1 MYTIAVHNG
10 STVSREH
17 NRRNPTVINKEPH
30 INPNGDYEIWQ
41 DVNPRTAYEQLF
53 GDAVADYNSRQKRSD
68 RKIKDYYDD
77 ICHDKNKH
85 VAYECIVGVYSDKDS
100 DPLPLSLNKK
110 ILEEYVRRWEER
122 NPNLHLIGA
131 YYHNDEQGKQPHI
144 HLDYVPVAHG
154 YKRGLHTQ
162 NGLVKALGEQGYT
175 KSGRETAQMQWQ
187 AAERDALE
195 EICFIYAG
203 ISVDHPQAGK
213 GTVHLHTQAYKAKQE
228 LLDIWNQLDEAKR
241 QLDAMPDITQER
253 EKRQKLLDDLRRTES
268 RLQELKPVTEALR
281 SLQDTYNGLLSAMQ
295 ASWDAL
301 VKSQTITANR
311 IPQIT
316 PQTISRG
323 FGKKETVYTV
333 SESDAYNIQ
342 ALYKHMSAK
351 QLYEFNDTLK
361 RLPVIKQ
368 GIDTLSRRTHE
379 LSQLLDKSKTQ
390 NIVHQQGA
398 LINALQHDVQV
409 LQAENEELQE
419 LRQFIEDYNLES
431 DLHDW
436 QEQQQSPDLSQDT
449 ELQQMDF
456 DEYYR

>member
-30 INPNGDYEIWQ
+30 INLNGDYEIWQ
-41 DVNPRTAYEQLF
+41 DVNPRTVYEQLF

-68 RKIKDYYDD
+68 RKIKDYYDA
-77 ICHDKNKH
+77 ICRDKNKH

-131 YYHNDEQGKQPHI
+131 YYHNDEQGKQPHL

-154 YKRGLHTQ
+154 YKRGMHTQ
-162 NGLVKALGEQGYT
+162 NGLVKALGEQGYTT

-195 EICFIYAG
+195 ELCFIYAG
-203 ISVDHPQAGK
+203 ISVEHPQAGK
-213 GTVHLHTQAYKAKQE
+213 GAVHLHTQAYKAQQE
-228 LLDIWNQLDEAKR
+228 LFSVWEQLDEAKR
-241 QLDAMPDITQER
+241 QLEALPDITQER
-253 EKRQKLLDDLRRTES
+253 EKRQKLLEDLRRIES

-281 SLQDTYNGLLSAMQ
+281 SLQGTYNGLLSAMQ

-301 VKSQTITANR
+301 VKSQTITADR

-323 FGKKETVYTV
+323 LRKETVYTIGQ
-333 SESDAYNIQ
+333 SDAQNIQ
-342 ALYKHMSAK
+342 ALYRHMSAK
-351 QLYEFNDTLK
+351 QLYEFDNTLK

-379 LSQLLDKSKTQ
+379 LSQLLDKSETQ

-419 LRQFIEDYNLES
+419 LRQFINDYNLDA
-431 DLHDW
+431 DLQNW
-436 QEQQQSPDLSQDT
+436 QEQQTSDLSQDT

>member
-10 STVSREH
+10 SNVSREH

-30 INPNGDYEIWQ
+30 INQNGDYEIWQ

-85 VAYECIVGVYSDKDS
+85 VVYECIVGVYSDKDS

-162 NGLVKALGEQGYT
+162 NGLVKALGMQGYT

-195 EICFIYAG
+195 ELCFLYAG
-203 ISVDHPQAGK
+203 ISVEHPQAGK
-213 GTVHLHTQAYKAKQE
+213 GAVHLHTQAYKAQQE
-228 LLDIWNQLDEAKR
+228 LFSVWEQLDEAKR

-253 EKRQKLLDDLRRTES
+253 EKRQKLLEDLRRIES

-281 SLQDTYNGLLSAMQ
+281 SLQGTYNGLLSAMQ

-301 VKSQTITANR
+301 VKSQTITADR
-311 IPQIT
+311 VPQIT

-323 FGKKETVYTV
+323 LRKETVYTV
-333 SESDAYNIQ
+333 TQSDAQNIQ

-368 GIDTLSRRTHE
+368 GIDVLNRRTHE
-379 LSQLLDKSKTQ
+379 LSQLLDKSETQ
-390 NIVHQQGA
+390 NIVHQQGTM
-398 LINALQHDVQV
+398 INALQHEVQV

-419 LRQFIEDYNLES
+419 LRQFINDYNLDA
-431 DLHDW
+431 DLQNW
-436 QEQQQSPDLSQDT
+436 QEQQQSPNLSQDT

>member
-10 STVSREH
+10 SAVSREH

-30 INPNGDYEIWQ
+30 ITPNGDYEIWQ

-53 GDAVADYNSRQKRSD
+53 GDAVADYNNRQKRSD
-68 RKIKDYYDD
+68 RKIKDYYDA
-77 ICHDKNKH
+77 ICRDKNKH
-85 VAYECIVGVYSDKDS
+85 VVYECIVGVYSDKDS

-162 NGLVKALGEQGYT
+162 NGLVKALGMQGYT

-195 EICFIYAG
+195 ELCFLYAG
-203 ISVDHPQAGK
+203 ISVEHPQAGK
-213 GTVHLHTQAYKAKQE
+213 GAVHLHTQAYKAQQE
-228 LLDIWNQLDEAKR
+228 LFSVWEQLDEAKR

-253 EKRQKLLDDLRRTES
+253 EKRQKLLEDLRRIES

-281 SLQDTYNGLLSAMQ
+281 SLQGTYNGLLSAMQ

-301 VKSQTITANR
+301 VKSQTITADR
-311 IPQIT
+311 VPQIT

-323 FGKKETVYTV
+323 LRKETVYTV
-333 SESDAYNIQ
+333 TQSDAQNIQ

-368 GIDTLSRRTHE
+368 GIDVLNRRTHE
-379 LSQLLDKSKTQ
+379 LSQLLDKSETQ
-390 NIVHQQGA
+390 NIVHQQGTM
-398 LINALQHDVQV
+398 INALQHEVQV

-419 LRQFIEDYNLES
+419 LRQFINDYNLDA
-431 DLHDW
+431 DLQNW
-436 QEQQQSPDLSQDT
+436 QEQQQSPNLSQDT

>member
-10 STVSREH
+10 SDVSREH
-17 NRRNPTVINKEPH
+17 NKRNPTVIIKEPH
-30 INPNGDYEIWQ
+30 INPNGEYEIWQ
-41 DVNPRTAYEQLF
+41 DVTPRVAYEQLF
-53 GDAVADYNSRQKRSD
+53 GEAVADYNSHQKRSD
-68 RKIKDYYDD
+68 RQIKDYYDD

-85 VAYECIVGVYSDKDS
+85 AVYECIVGVYNDKDS

-131 YYHNDEQGKQPHI
+131 YYHNDEQGKQPHL

-154 YKRGLHTQ
+154 YKRGMHTQ

-195 EICFIYAG
+195 ELCFIYAG
-203 ISVDHPQAGK
+203 ISVEHPQAGK
-213 GTVHLHTQAYKAKQE
+213 GAVHLHTQAYKAQQE
-228 LLDIWNQLDEAKR
+228 LFSVWEQLDEAKR

-281 SLQDTYNGLLSAMQ
+281 SLQGTYNGLLSAMQ
-295 ASWDAL
+295 VSWDAL
-301 VKSQTITANR
+301 VQSQTITADR
-311 IPQIT
+311 VPQIT

-323 FGKKETVYTV
+323 LRKETVYTV
-333 SESDAYNIQ
+333 AQSDAQNIQ

-368 GIDTLSRRTHE
+368 GIDALNRRTHE
-379 LSQLLDKSKTQ
+379 LSQLLDKSATQ
-390 NIVHQQGA
+390 DIVHRQGA
-398 LINALQHDVQV
+398 IINSLQHDVQV

-419 LRQFIEDYNLES
+419 LRQFIEDYNLEL

>member
-10 STVSREH
+10 SNVSREH

-30 INPNGDYEIWQ
+30 INQNGDYEIWQ

-85 VAYECIVGVYSDKDS
+85 VVYECIVGVYSDKDS

-131 YYHNDEQGKQPHI
+131 YYHNDEQGKQPHL

-154 YKRGLHTQ
+154 YKRGMPIQ

-195 EICFIYAG
+195 ELCFIYTG
-203 ISVDHPQAGK
+203 ISVEHPQAGK
-213 GTVHLHTQAYKAKQE
+213 GAVHLHTQAYKAQQE
-228 LLDIWNQLDEAKR
+228 LFRVWEQLDEAKR
-241 QLDAMPDITQER
+241 QLEALPDITQER
-253 EKRQKLLDDLRRTES
+253 EKRQKLLEDLRRIES

-281 SLQDTYNGLLSAMQ
+281 SLQGTYNGLLGAMQ

-301 VKSQTITANR
+301 VESQTITADR

-316 PQTISRG
+316 PQTINRG
-323 FGKKETVYTV
+323 LRKETVYTV
-333 SESDAYNIQ
+333 SQSDAQNIQ
-342 ALYKHMSAK
+342 ALYRHMSAK

-368 GIDTLSRRTHE
+368 GIDTISRRTHE
-379 LSQLLDKSKTQ
+379 LSQLLDKSATQ
-390 NIVHQQGA
+390 DIVHRQGA
-398 LINALQHDVQV
+398 MINSLQHDVQV

-419 LRQFIEDYNLES
+419 LRQFIEDYNLEL

>member
-30 INPNGDYEIWQ
+30 INLNGDYEIWQ

-68 RKIKDYYDD
+68 RKIKDYYDA
-77 ICHDKNKH
+77 ICRDKNKH

-131 YYHNDEQGKQPHI
+131 YYHNDEQGKQPHL

-154 YKRGLHTQ
+154 YKRGMHTQ

-175 KSGRETAQMQWQ
+175 IKSGRETAQMQWQ

-195 EICFIYAG
+195 ELCFIYAG
-203 ISVDHPQAGK
+203 ISVEHPQAGK
-213 GTVHLHTQAYKAKQE
+213 GAVHLHTQAYKAQQE
-228 LLDIWNQLDEAKR
+228 LFSVWEQLDEAKR
-241 QLDAMPDITQER
+241 QLEALPDITQER
-253 EKRQKLLDDLRRTES
+253 EKRQKLLEDLRRIES

-281 SLQDTYNGLLSAMQ
+281 SLQGTYNGLLSAMQ

-301 VKSQTITANR
+301 VKSQTITADR

-323 FGKKETVYTV
+323 LRKETVYTIGQ
-333 SESDAYNIQ
+333 SDAQNIQ
-342 ALYKHMSAK
+342 ALYRHMSAK
-351 QLYEFNDTLK
+351 QLYEFDNTLK

-379 LSQLLDKSKTQ
+379 LSQLLDKSETQ

-419 LRQFIEDYNLES
+419 LRQFINDYNLDA
-431 DLHDW
+431 DLQNW
-436 QEQQQSPDLSQDT
+436 QEQQTSDLSQDT

>member
-10 STVSREH
+10 SNVSREH

-30 INPNGDYEIWQ
+30 INQNGDYEIWQ

-85 VAYECIVGVYSDKDS
+85 VVYECIVGVYSDKDS

-131 YYHNDEQGKQPHI
+131 YYHNDEQGKQPHLHI
-144 HLDYVPVAHG
+144 DYVPVAHG
-154 YKRGLHTQ
+154 YKRGMHTQ
-162 NGLVKALGEQGYT
+162 NGLVKAIGEQGYT

-195 EICFIYAG
+195 ELCFVYAG
-203 ISVDHPQAGK
+203 ISVEHPQAGK
-213 GTVHLHTQAYKAKQE
+213 GAVHLHTEAYKAQQE
-228 LLDIWNQLDEAKR
+228 LFSVWEQLDEAKR
-241 QLDAMPDITQER
+241 QLDALPDITRER
-253 EKRQKLLDDLRRTES
+253 EKRQKLLEDLRRTES

-281 SLQDTYNGLLSAMQ
+281 SLQGTYNRLLSAMQ

-311 IPQIT
+311 VPQIT
-316 PQTISRG
+316 PQTISHG
-323 FGKKETVYTV
+323 LHKKTVYTV
-333 SESDAYNIQ
+333 TQSDAQNIQ

-379 LSQLLDKSKTQ
+379 LSQLLDKSATQ
-390 NIVHQQGA
+390 DIVHRQGA
-398 LINALQHDVQV
+398 MINSLQYDVQV

-419 LRQFIEDYNLES
+419 LRQFVEDYNLES
-431 DLHDW
+431 DLQNW
-436 QEQQQSPDLSQDT
+436 QEQQASDLSQDT